1 MSSFIIE
8 HSSPEFIRL
17 GECNSYGQMAIQNN
31 VFELDDKYYYIKKI
45 PERSEYIDKI
55 TPLLEFD
62 ELSEPG
68 MYVYVIV
75 SSASAKYPYEPN
87 TPTLF
92 YKEVLSNQEIQTK
105 HNDLLYDICH
115 MEIDS
120 DNHRNKKTKIDDSE
134 IGSKYKFQPDKMY
147 FAGEF
152 EYSIKNKKNIIE
164 FNFLSG
170 SYMVDH
176 IDAMKP
182 TKIQIDNCREIFETT
197 LSSKKFDIDFTTKS
211 LLLDNI
217 KMTPTILNYFIQA
230 NAEIYVA
237 DKVAFQNI
245 NEIKKQINNSLKIE
259 AQIEQEKR
267 QLITNNKYSKTE
279 EQKEQNQK
287 KYEAKINELKKGI
300 IDLSGEGPFKRIKSF
315 IGGKKSKCKS
325 RKINIRNR
333 NNKKSKCKSRKKV
346 LV

>member
-1 MSSFIIE
+1 MSIFIE
-8 HSSPEFIRL
+8 NSSPEFIRL
-17 GECNSYGQMAIQNN
+17 GECNSYEQMAIQND
-31 VFELDDKYYYIKKI
+31 VFEFKNKYYYIKNI
-45 PERSEYIDKI
+45 PERSKHIDKI

-75 SSASAKYPYEPN
+75 SSTSAQEPYVSN

-115 MEIDS
+115 MEIKR
-120 DNHRNKKTKIDDSE
+120 DNNE
-134 IGSKYKFQPDKMY
+134 IGSKYKFQPDKIY

-197 LSSKKFDIDFTTKS
+197 LSNKEFDIDFTTKS

-217 KMTPTILNYFIQA
+217 KITSTILNDFIHA
-230 NAEIYVA
+230 GAEIYVA
-237 DKVAFQNI
+237 DKTAFNNI
-245 NEIKKQINNSLKIE
+245 NQIKTQINNSLRIDG
-259 AQIEQEKR
+259 QIQQETR
-267 QLITNNKYSKTE
+267 QLATINRYSKTE

-287 KYEAKINELKKGI
+287 KYEEKINELKKGI
-300 IDLSGEGPFKRIKSF
+300 IDLSGEGPFQRVTYV
-315 IGGKKSKCKS
+315 GGKKSKCKS
-325 RKINIRNR
+325 RKINIRNK